1 MGPRQRVAWRVAGF
15 GLSAE
20 NKCRYAFFLGAG
32 GNSRRWDEEPHGR
45 TFRRSSRVD
54 GRSLLAARAMTAA
67 PATTQSKPRKRRRPP
82 RPRSLRLHGTV
93 ARALGIRIVSG
104 LVTPGEIL
112 EGEIAASEQFK
123 VSRTAYREAIRILAA
138 KGLVH
143 SRPKIGTQVSPRR
156 EWHLLDPDVLAWIF
170 EGEPDE
176 ALIEAL
182 FELRRIVEPD
192 AARLAAT
199 RRSDDQLARMKAG
212 LEGVAQHGFASE
224 IGRRCDEQFHSALLE
239 ASGNDF
245 VISLTSGVA
254 AAIALTTAF
263 KQHRLPAPHDALPVH
278 LSVLEAI
285 EAQDPQRAHDAMARL
300 VERGLSDTMEA
311 RDPGAQSKLRAVCC

>member
-1 MGPRQRVAWRVAGF
+1 
-15 GLSAE
+15 
-20 NKCRYAFFLGAG
+20 
-32 GNSRRWDEEPHGR
+32 
-45 TFRRSSRVD
+45 
-54 GRSLLAARAMTAA
+54 MTAA
-67 PATTQSKPRKRRRPP
+67 PPQSQPPIRKRRRPP

-93 ARALGIRIVSG
+93 ARELGIRIVSG
-104 LVTPGEIL
+104 MVRPGEIL

-176 ALIEAL
+176 ELIAHL

-192 AARLAAT
+192 AARLAAI
-199 RRSDDQLARMKAG
+199 RRSDEQLARMKEG

-254 AAIALTTAF
+254 AAIAITTAF

-278 LSVLEAI
+278 LNVLKAI
-285 EAQDPQRAHDAMARL
+285 EAQDPQGAHDAMARL
-300 VERGLSDTMEA
+300 VERGLTDTMEA
-311 RDPGAQSKLRAVCC
+311 RDPGARATIRAVCC

>member
-1 MGPRQRVAWRVAGF
+1 
-15 GLSAE
+15 
-20 NKCRYAFFLGAG
+20 
-32 GNSRRWDEEPHGR
+32 
-45 TFRRSSRVD
+45 
-54 GRSLLAARAMTAA
+54 MTAA
-67 PATTQSKPRKRRRPP
+67 PDPAPAQARKRRRPP

-93 ARALGIRIVSG
+93 ARTLGIRIVSG
-104 LVTPGEIL
+104 ALAPGEIL

-138 KGLVH
+138 KGLVD

-156 EWHLLDPDVLAWIF
+156 QWHLLDPDVLTWIF

-176 ALIEAL
+176 GLIEAM

-192 AARLAAT
+192 AARLAAM
-199 RRSDDQLARMKAG
+199 RRTDEQLARMKDG
-212 LEGVAQHGFASE
+212 LDGVARHGFDSE

-254 AAIALTTAF
+254 AAIAITTAF
-263 KQHRLPAPHDALPVH
+263 KQDRLPAPHDALPVH
-278 LSVLEAI
+278 LAVLDAI
-285 EAQDPQRAHDAMARL
+285 EAQDPQRAHDAMAHL

-311 RDPGAQSKLRAVCC
+311 RDPDGQSKMRAVCC

>member
-1 MGPRQRVAWRVAGF
+1 MRKAPPQSTTPKKPRQR
-15 GLSAE
+15 
-20 NKCRYAFFLGAG
+20 K
-32 GNSRRWDEEPHGR
+32 
-45 TFRRSSRVD
+45 
-54 GRSLLAARAMTAA
+54 
-67 PATTQSKPRKRRRPP
+67 P

-104 LVTPGEIL
+104 QLAPGEIL
-112 EGEIAASEQFK
+112 EGEIAASEQFR

-170 EGEPDE
+170 VGEPDE
-176 ALIEAL
+176 ALIESL

-192 AARLAAT
+192 AARLAAQ
-199 RRSDDQLARMKAG
+199 RRTPEQLARMQEG
-212 LEGVAQHGFASE
+212 LAGVAEHGFDSE
-224 IGRRCDEQFHSALLE
+224 EGRHCDEAFHSALLE

-245 VISLTSGVA
+245 IVSLSSGVA
-254 AAIALTTAF
+254 AAIEITTAF

-278 LSVLEAI
+278 LAVLDAI
-285 EAQDPQRAHDAMARL
+285 EAQDAERAHDAMARL
-300 VERGLSDTMEA
+300 VERGFSDTMEA
-311 RDPGAQSKLRAVCC
+311 RDPATKRGSRRILC